1 MGVPGKALEGVS
13 DPVPMAALLFYGR
26 VPMPVVSAASVKEPI
41 YPELASKA
49 VPVLVPSP

>member
-13 DPVPMAALLFYGR
+13 DPVPRAVVR

-41 YPELASKA
+41 YPELTSKA
-49 VPVLVPSP
+49 VPVLVPSPES